1 MPDLNPVK
9 TERNQLVQKLKVVV
23 KAGVGKHRNSAC
35 VVDSLKRFLGGG
47 KGRFDKH
54 AVFAAFFKKGI
65 EKLAEDGGGKAAFKK
80 RLHNVL
86 LIDIG

>member
-1 MPDLNPVK
+1 MPDLNSVK
-9 TERNQLVQKLKVVV
+9 TEGNQLVQKLKVVV

-47 KGRFDKH
+47 EGRFDKH
-54 AVFAAFFKKGI
+54 AVFAAFFEKGI